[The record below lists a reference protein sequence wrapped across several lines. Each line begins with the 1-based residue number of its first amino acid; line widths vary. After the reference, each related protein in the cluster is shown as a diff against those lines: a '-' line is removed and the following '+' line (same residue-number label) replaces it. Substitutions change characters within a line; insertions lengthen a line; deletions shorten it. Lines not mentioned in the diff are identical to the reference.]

1 MKGLSDTY
9 VESVIRAFAKG
20 RMTAKH
26 GNSGRA
32 DPWLTGVAYD
42 S

>member
-1 MKGLSDTY
+1 MKGLSDAY
-9 VESVIRAFAKG
+9 VESVIRAFAEG
-20 RMTAKH
+20 RMTARH

-32 DPWLTGVAYD
+32 DTWSTGVAYD